1 MIYNNVI
8 LEVKDESSI
17 DVVRGHLIDLA
28 TASLEETGCV
38 RFDVHQSRKDP
49 RLFFLIEEW
58 VDQAALD
65 AHRDN
70 PPLLKF
76 TCPRSC
82 PWSIACLIQ
91 VKEFGQRLELWSFVS
106 FSLPQTISVHAKNAT
121 EFGTIGVFFDM
132 RRAIHYQAGVVLSA
146 ICWPIWKTSAIGIAG
161 SGKTCHHA

>member
-65 AHRDN
+65 AHRDE
-70 PPLLKF
+70 PAFAQVYLPKVVPLVNRM
-76 TCPRSC
+76 PHPSER
-82 PWSIACLIQ
+82 I
-91 VKEFGQRLELWSFVS
+91 
-106 FSLPQTISVHAKNAT
+106 
-121 EFGTIGVFFDM
+121 
-132 RRAIHYQAGVVLSA
+132 
-146 ICWPIWKTSAIGIAG
+146 WPT
-161 SGKTCHHA
+161 T